1 MTEKTDLQSIIPPI
15 ARKEPKE
22 LEKHGHI
29 RIDDY
34 YWLNNREN
42 HEVISYLTA
51 ENTYTEEMMKPTE
64 ALQAKLFE
72 EIKGRVKQNDMS
84 VPYNLRGYSYYTR
97 FEEGQEYPVYC
108 RKKLSKDAQDVLIP
122 TGEEA
127 IIMDVN
133 LMAEGHNFYSLGGIS
148 ISDNNIL
155 AAYFVDTVG
164 RRQYTLHFKNLE
176 TGEILEDS
184 IPDVAG
190 FAWAGDNKTLF
201 YGKKDAQT
209 LRPYQVYRHILG
221 TDYQK
226 DTLVYEEKDET
237 FNASVYRSKSRE
249 YIIIGTF
256 STLSSEYYFAEA
268 GNPMAEFKLFQ
279 AREDEHEYFIDHY
292 ADKFYVRTNWDAKN
306 FRLMQTSIEQTEKEN
321 WKEIIAHR
329 SDVLLEGIDIFKNY
343 LVLSERVQGLTAL
356 RIRPWNGDKEHYLN
370 FGEPTYTAYTSSNP
384 EFDTLIL
391 RYGYTSMTTPN
402 SVYDYDM
409 HTQEKTLLKQ
419 QEVVGGYNSED
430 YQAERLFATA
440 KDGTKIP
447 MSVVY
452 KKGLKKEGKNPL
464 LLYGY
469 GSYGNSLDAYF
480 STVRLSLL
488 DRGFVFVIAHI
499 RGGEEMGR
507 EWYENGK
514 MFQKKNTFTDFI
526 ACAEY
531 LITEKFTSPEY
542 LFAEGGSAG
551 GLLMGAIMNMR
562 PELFKGIISQV
573 PFVDVVTTMLDE
585 SIPLTTGEY
594 DEWGNP
600 NNKDS
605 YEYMLSYSP
614 YDQVE
619 AKAYPHML
627 VTTGL
632 HDSQVQYWEPA
643 KWVAKL
649 RDMKTDDNRL
659 LLKTDMEAG
668 HGGKTGRFKQFYDI
682 AFEYA
687 FFLHLLG
694 INE

>member
-34 YWLNNREN
+34 YWLNDREN
-42 HEVISYLTA
+42 HEVISYLAA

-176 TGEILEDS
+176 TGEISEDI

-201 YGKKDAQT
+201 YGKKDTQT
-209 LRPYQVYRHILG
+209 LRPYQVYRHTLG

-321 WKEIIAHR
+321 WQEIIAHR

-343 LVLSERVQGLTAL
+343 LALSERVQGLTAL

-384 EFDTLIL
+384 EFDTPIL

-440 KDGTKIP
+440 QDGTKIP

-452 KKGLKKEGKNPL
+452 KKGLTKEGKNPL

-619 AKAYPHML
+619 VKAYPHML